1 MHRTPLPENH
11 CIRME
16 NGGEYII
23 RRKIA
28 EGGFSLVYEAETLG
42 GTAPVVIK
50 EYFPAEGA
58 FRNNQ
63 NKVCPLVGY
72 EERFL
77 RNLEQFNNE
86 GVTGGLV
93 AQYSFQTVSFL
104 SCGNGYALMQEESQ
118 DMVSVSDLVAGWSEC
133 PPIPYTGN
141 LKDADPVFT
150 DLTRLKY
157 SLRVIESVLSVL
169 STIHERGYLHLDI
182 SSRNEMYSGQIQ
194 IPLLGELARPSLLI
208 TDVPLTYLMEFT
220 NPIICCHTVL
230 DLQHQRF
237 RRDLISCLLQRT
249 FILLECCCSF
259 CVLAVLH

>member
-104 SCGNGYALMQEESQ
+104 SCGNGYALMQEES
-118 DMVSVSDLVAGWSEC
+118 
-133 PPIPYTGN
+133 
-141 LKDADPVFT
+141 
-150 DLTRLKY
+150 
-157 SLRVIESVLSVL
+157 
-169 STIHERGYLHLDI
+169 
-182 SSRNEMYSGQIQ
+182 
-194 IPLLGELARPSLLI
+194 
-208 TDVPLTYLMEFT
+208 
-220 NPIICCHTVL
+220 
-230 DLQHQRF
+230 
-237 RRDLISCLLQRT
+237 
-249 FILLECCCSF
+249 
-259 CVLAVLH
+259 